1 MISCE
6 CSSYAKYSSCCKYG
20 CKTFFHCNYPL
31 GYNLCK
37 TVKQVVNFQFNVEKI
52 YLSVLKLLPYL
63 ILIVTE
69 F

>member
-1 MISCE
+1 VVTPSTAVAANTA
-6 CSSYAKYSSCCKYG
+6 AKR
-20 CKTFFHCNYPL
+20 FFHCNYPL